1 MLFGND
7 VKDNNEFFLENKNV
21 INMMLTR
28 LDKHGLFLSKY
39 FRKKFDKVQRDKFG
53 RSYSDSDRD
62 EENISETEKF
72 KMSLATPSEELDKL
86 LYEFAYGLSSNRYSN
101 KASTYL
107 ERYPRAYQFKD
118 IEIFGD
124 ISRHG
129 SSWREKLKDELEA
142 RYYLNDIIKRNVFD
156 IDQMVYVSYAFND
169 IDHESQANS
178 IQTPLSFNED
188 GGYLVEFDALLIRYA
203 NTLNEEELDKLMDSI
218 CILVTDKVCRLML
231 EEKSYIKFIKT
242 YVKVL
247 NGSSKYEYADCGR
260 HDATVNPK
268 AIYMAVLISKVIC
281 DSVNNVRSSN
291 DAKTMD
297 SILNLADISIRN
309 SGSVYGLGRASAT
322 IFSYLNRSKV
332 RGRYLERYMDLIVET
347 IEQHKG
353 DMVSSLNRSGKFT
366 FNINPRNMMRSVSS
380 NRYCGLECDMI
391 GLEYVYQYSDMIFRL
406 ESEEPSKFSIIGLE
420 SDNNRLESYKKKS
433 RSELLKNLSDK
444 ERVTYNKFE
453 SEITRYRS
461 DAINAKDNT
470 RKNALF
476 IRSRGLGKVIA
487 LELTKSKNEVYT
499 ELLVA
504 LDEARY
510 QIDTELSNRD
520 FNRERNTRLYGQ
532 IIPSSDW
539 DY

>member
-7 VKDNNEFFLENKNV
+7 VKDNNEFYLENRNV
-21 INMMLTR
+21 INMLLTR
-28 LDKHGLFLSKY
+28 LDKHGIFLTKY
-39 FRKKFDKVQRDKFG
+39 FQSKFNKARRDKLG
-53 RSYSDSDRD
+53 RSYSDDVSR
-62 EENISETEKF
+62 EEEGLTETDKF
-72 KMSLATPSEELDKL
+72 KRSLATPSEDLDKL
-86 LYEFAYGLSSNRYSN
+86 IYNFAYSLTSNSLST

-107 ERYPRAYQFKD
+107 DRYPRSYQFRD
-118 IEIFGD
+118 IEVFGD

-142 RYYLNDIIKRNVFD
+142 RYYLNDIIKRKVFD

-169 IDHESQANS
+169 IENESQSNS

-188 GGYLVEFDALLIRYA
+188 GGYMVEFDALLIRYA

-231 EEKSYIKFIKT
+231 EEKSYVKFLKT

-247 NGSSKYEYADCGR
+247 NGSCRFEYAEGR
-260 HDATVNPK
+260 TDATVNPK
-268 AIYMAVLISKVIC
+268 AIYMAVLVAKVIC
-281 DSVNNVRSSN
+281 DSVNNVRSAN
-291 DAKTMD
+291 DSKTMD

-332 RGRYLERYMDLIVET
+332 RGRYLERYLDLIVET

-353 DMVSSLNRSGKFT
+353 DIVSSLNRSGKFT
-366 FNINPRNMMRSVSS
+366 FNINPRNMMRNINS

-406 ESEEPSKFSIIGLE
+406 ESEEPSKFSVIGLE
-420 SDNNRLESYKKKS
+420 SDNRLEAYKKKS

-444 ERVTYNKFE
+444 ERITYNKFE

-476 IRSRGLGKVIA
+476 IRSRGLGKIIA